1 MMSGFLEQEMIN
13 NKTTCFSPLHN
24 SGSCL
29 TGNHY
34 YTESSSSMV
43 AVAELLRN
51 GGVGGQPT
59 QVVVTHLEK
68 KRKAMGS
75 KVDGEGKCKKEK
87 KCSDDGMSKNGEEKK
102 IKAERKN
109 KKKKKAPHEPPI
121 GGYVHVRAK
130 RGQAT
135 DSHSLAE
142 RVRRE
147 KISERMRLL
156 QSLVPGCDKKTG
168 KALILEEIINYVQ
181 CLQNQ
186 VQFLVMKLADLY
198 PMFNYLVT
206 NTPASENFG
215 NLEPP
220 MQSVTQSDS
229 MELVT
234 APISTSFLHQQDQSS
249 IFLTQDDGDHLL
261 GDMGDQT
268 HELYGHNNL
277 CSFEQQITRE
287 YLQTGNNRKP
297 VPRR

>member
-1 MMSGFLEQEMIN
+1 MVLDSGFVPNTSTKMMSGFLEQEMIN

-24 SGSCL
+24 SGFCL

-43 AVAELLRN
+43 AVAELLRS

-68 KRKAMGS
+68 KRKTMGS

-109 KKKKKAPHEPPI
+109 KKKKKAPQEPPI
-121 GGYVHVRAK
+121 GGYVHVRAR

-156 QSLVPGCDKKTG
+156 QSLVPGCDKMTG

-186 VQFLVMKLADLY
+186 VQFLVMKLADVY
-198 PMFNYLVT
+198 PMFNYLDT

-234 APISTSFLHQQDQSS
+234 APISTSFLHQQDQIS
-249 IFLTQDDGDHLL
+249 IFFTQDDGDHLP

-268 HELYGHNNL
+268 HKLYGHNNF
-277 CSFEQQITRE
+277 CSF
-287 YLQTGNNRKP
+287 
-297 VPRR
+297 